1 MKREILV
8 VTLLAGA
15 AILLLPTLAS
25 PLGDNVDSELH
36 EDIEMA
42 PSDGPNSV
50 YATFD
55 ENGEIAIKMTE
66 ENQEV
71 ADGFGG
77 TAIFE
82 NSVTEV
88 DAVFDIAY
96 TGDEEA
102 RVWLSETEEPGV
114 TFYRNDSPEDSI
126 EQRANNV
133 SLSPGEVVSVG
144 ILIDATE
151 DDHGIEDISDFTINA
166 EVEEEDEDDDD
177 EPTTSPAPIT
187 DGELVPEF
195 QSVTVNET
203 GVSVNALVENAGQT
217 IDNDTVSLSVNDEE
231 IATHTTELAGGED
244 ELVSFDEALSLSA
257 GEEVRLVLESSTNMA
272 EMNATVEPDGDDETE
287 SDSERM
293 LNASFE
299 DVSATPDGVDVS
311 AIVENPYNQTINE
324 SAILALDG
332 DQIASESLS
341 VGGNETESL
350 SFDQETSLEAGDEID
365 STLFGEQE
373 RFETIE
379 ETVVVEEPAPAE
391 SGDEG
396 DEGDSAD
403 EEGEEEESADEEEE
417 SDAETDESEGEEAG
431 SEPDEGG
438 LGETVGEF
446 SPATLLLLILGLIIG
461 TAGAAI
467 IRQKFAA

>member
-8 VTLLAGA
+8 VALLAA
-15 AILLLPTLAS
+15 AALLLLPTLAS
-25 PLGDNVDSELH
+25 PLGDTADSELH

-42 PSDGPNSV
+42 PSDGPNGV
-50 YATFD
+50 YATLD
-55 ENGEIAIKMTE
+55 ENDELAIEMTE
-66 ENQEV
+66 ENQEI

-114 TFYRNDSPEDSI
+114 TFYRNDSPSTTV
-126 EQRANNV
+126 EQQANNV
-133 SLSPGEVVSVG
+133 SLESGEVVSIGV
-144 ILIDATE
+144 LIDATE

-166 EVEEEDEDDDD
+166 EIAEEEDDDDD
-177 EPTTSPAPIT
+177 EPSTSPPPVT
-187 DGELVPEF
+187 DGELEPQFE
-195 QSVTVNET
+195 SVTVNQS
-203 GVSVNALVENAGQT
+203 GLNVDAIVENAGET
-217 IDNDTVSLSVNDEE
+217 TENDTVSLSVNDEE
-231 IATHTTELAGGED
+231 IATHTTELAGGE
-244 ELVSFDEALSLSA
+244 EEQASFNEALSLSA
-257 GEEVRLVLESSTNMA
+257 GEEVRLVLESSSHMD
-272 EMNATVEPDGDDETE
+272 EMNVTVEEDEDDETE

-299 DVSATPDGVDVS
+299 DVSATPDRVDVS
-311 AIVENPYNQTINE
+311 AIVENPYNQTITE

-341 VGGNETESL
+341 VGGNETEPL
-350 SFDQETSLEAGDEID
+350 SYDHETSLEAGEEVEL
-365 STLFGEQE
+365 TLFGEQE

-403 EEGEEEESADEEEE
+403 EEDEEGE
-417 SDAETDESEGEEAG
+417 SDAETDEGEEAG

-446 SPATLLLLILGLIIG
+446 SPATLLLLIVGLIVG
-461 TAGAAI
+461 TAGAAV